1 MSLVTF
7 EIRFNFDSNLDICEE
22 RLSPTSMARCERMT
36 EEVPLVTWVTPV
48 IDFYIKDLE
57 AFVSHKKTTN
67 VNLTENN
74 LFPLF
79 IDTVKVEEALD
90 EQKRLLPIAQEKL
103 SQRLKNVKNEDWW
116 MQYHKLSED
125 IKIYKLSRDNIVGVL
140 KKNLTKIISFY
151 NEFNE
156 CIFSLRVPNDVNI
169 TTDFDEFES
178 WARQKLNL
186 SNDYRLLTADVVE
199 SVGDE
204 EIEHIGGLAWYRVK
218 PAKPRLKKKTANF
231 SDTELEYIN
240 AIKTYAETVS
250 NLNANA
256 VLLPPP
262 HRNFSRGRGMAE
274 FYCVEKEWDIIK
286 SFLSNYD
293 RYNTAIDGLCLFVK
307 KNTPA
312 SDAIFINKAQLGG
325 KVGLF
330 IGKGGKN
337 IKELS
342 QRIGRRIILK

>member
-22 RLSPTSMARCERMT
+22 RLSPTSRARCERMT

-67 VNLTENN
+67 VNLTEND

-79 IDTVKVEEALD
+79 IDPAKVEEALD
-90 EQKRLLPIAQEKL
+90 EQERLLPIAQEKL
-103 SQRLKNVKNEDWW
+103 SQRLKNVKDEGWW
-116 MQYHKLSED
+116 RQYHKLSEN
-125 IKIYKLSRDNIVGVL
+125 IKIYKLSRDNIVSVL

-156 CIFSLRVPNDVNI
+156 YIFSLRVPNDVNI

-186 SNDYRLLTADVVE
+186 PNDYRLLTTDVVE
-199 SVGDE
+199 SVDDE
-204 EIEHIGGLAWYRVK
+204 EIEYHGSLAWYRVK
-218 PAKPRLKKKTANF
+218 PAKSRPKRKTTNL
-231 SDTELEYIN
+231 SDTEQEYVN
-240 AIKTYAETVS
+240 AMKSYAETVL

-262 HRNFSRGRGMAE
+262 PHNFSRGRGIAK
-274 FYCVEKEWDIIK
+274 YYGVEKEWDTIK
-286 SFLSNYD
+286 AFLNDYD
-293 RYNTAIDGLCLFVK
+293 RYDTVIDDLCLFVK
-307 KNTPA
+307 KGAPPILYIDK
-312 SDAIFINKAQLGG
+312 SPLGD

-337 IKELS
+337 IKQLS
-342 QRIGRRIILK
+342 QEVGRKIVLK